1 MCLHIYLLLRLFI
14 SADILCYETIT
25 AAVSA
30 ELFEAS
36 ALIIVTF
43 LYYQVLGTDGLNA
56 YLNKYRIELDPQLE
70 ALVGRYSIPIY
81 RGSPGL

>member
-43 LYYQVLGTDGLNA
+43 LYCQVLGTEWAECLFEQVQN
-56 YLNKYRIELDPQLE
+56 
-70 ALVGRYSIPIY
+70 
-81 RGSPGL
+81 